1 MVKVSTR
8 RTVQWAGVE
17 FQPNLR
23 QPVKP
28 IRLGVVLI
36 ESKPRAKSTT
46 YAVIGRMPIIES
58 LPPEFA
64 DVGEVTLHIAAHW
77 VDSMFN
83 DMRDAGYENPF
94 EKLAERWKW
103 NLYLRDVKRRS
114 VDHRPS
120 FDLVTRQL
128 YEEYVRVPF
137 NEPAAPRLAVPLNDV
152 PPAWQ
157 IEGLNCLRFGQHR
170 AL

>member
-1 MVKVSTR
+1 VNTR
-8 RTVQWAGVE
+8 RTVRWAGVD

-36 ESKPRAKSTT
+36 ESKPRAKSITF
-46 YAVIGRMPIIES
+46 AVIGRMPIIES

-64 DVGEVTLHIAAHW
+64 DVGEITLHIAAHW
-77 VDSMFN
+77 VDSMFK
-83 DMRDAGYENPF
+83 DMREAGDENPF

-103 NLYLRDVKRRS
+103 NLYLRDVKRRN
-114 VDHRPS
+114 VDHRNS
-120 FDLVTRQL
+120 FDLVTKQL
-128 YEEYVRVPF
+128 YEEYVGVPF
-137 NEPAAPRLAVPLNDV
+137 KEPAPPQRLAVALEDV

-157 IEGLNCLRFGQHR
+157 LEGLNCLRLGQHR
-170 AL
+170 AT